1 MKRPAMPRFFNQSD
15 FLMLQTL
22 HDRFSGI
29 AAKILLG
36 VVVIVFGGF
45 FGIEQYM
52 NPKTDTFVAKVDGKE
67 IGQDQFR
74 EAYNRYRSQAQQ
86 AYGAQFD
93 AAAFDSPER
102 KRQVLDQLI
111 NEQLLAHANEKL
123 GVMVPI
129 TQVREAIQN
138 IPAFQTDG
146 KFDRKLYNLR
156 VQAAGMTERSFEDGV
171 IKDLATRQLPAG
183 LAQVSVVT
191 SAEVDSFLKLRD
203 QTRDFGY
210 IKLEKPA
217 DTIKVADADIEKYY
231 KEHGGEF
238 MTPEKISLAYVELDA
253 AKMKSDLTPDEATL
267 KQRYE
272 EQKAKFTA
280 PEQRQTSH
288 ILVKVE
294 KNANADAQKAALEKA
309 KAIEAE
315 IKAGKDF
322 AALAKEKS
330 DDLGSKSQGGDLGW
344 LEKGLTDPAFEN
356 ALWAMKKGDV
366 SAPVLS
372 PEGYHLIQLRDV
384 REGKV
389 KPFEEVRAEL
399 TKQYLE
405 TENERRYSDLAG
417 KLVDALGNDPSLAN
431 VARQFNLPLQKTT
444 LFTRSGGE
452 GIAANPAVTKAAFA
466 PGVLVE
472 GNTSDA
478 ITLAPNHVVFVHLD
492 QHETPVQKP
501 LEQVREEIRGRLV
514 TVQLAKQA
522 KEQADT
528 LYARLQK
535 GETLEQVAA
544 VVKAKVEQEKDIGR
558 NAANLDGRL
567 VTEVFKL
574 ARPVAADKPTTA
586 EVALANDAYALVA
599 LTAVK
604 DADPSKLD
612 AKSKEAARNQLAQ
625 GYSNDAVR
633 GFLEALRKSADV
645 KIAEDRLLQ

>member
-1 MKRPAMPRFFNQSD
+1 
-15 FLMLQTL
+15 MLQTL

-52 NPKTDTFVAKVDGKE
+52 NPKSQTFVAKVDGKE
-67 IGQDQFR
+67 ISQDQFR
-74 EAYNRYRSQAQQ
+74 EAYNRYRSQIQQ

-93 AAAFDSPER
+93 AATFDTPER

-111 NEQLLAHANEKL
+111 NEQLLNAANEKL
-123 GVMVPI
+123 GVMVPV
-129 TQVREAIQN
+129 TQVRDAIQN

-146 KFDRKLYNLR
+146 KFDRKLYNMR
-156 VQAAGMTERSFEDGV
+156 VQGAGMTERSFEENV
-171 IKDLATRQLPAG
+171 IKDLAKNQLPAG
-183 LAQVSVVT
+183 LTQISIVT
-191 SAEVDSFLKLRD
+191 NAEVDSFLKLRE

-210 IKLEKPA
+210 IKLEKPTA
-217 DTIKVADADIEKYY
+217 DAIKVADADIEKYY
-231 KEHGGEF
+231 KDHGAEF
-238 MTPEKISLAYVELDA
+238 MTPEKVSLSYVELDA
-253 AKMKSDLTPDEATL
+253 AKMKSDATPDEAVL

-280 PEQRQTSH
+280 PEQRQASH

-294 KNANADAQKAALEKA
+294 KNANAEAQKAALEKA

-315 IKAGKDF
+315 LKGGKDF

-330 DDLGSKSQGGDLGW
+330 DDLGSKAQGGDLGW
-344 LEKGLTDPAFEN
+344 LEKGLFDPAFEA

-372 PEGYHLIQLRDV
+372 PEGYHLIELRDV

-389 KPFEEVRAEL
+389 KSFEEVKAEL
-399 TKQYLE
+399 TKQYLD
-405 TENERRYSDLAG
+405 TENSRRYSDLAG
-417 KLVDALGNDPSLAN
+417 NLVDTLGNNPSLAD
-431 VARQFNLPLQKTT
+431 AAKTYNLPLQKTA
-444 LFTRSGGE
+444 LFTRAGGE
-452 GIAANPAVTKAAFA
+452 GIAANPAVVKAAFA

-472 GNTSDA
+472 GGTSDS
-478 ITLAPNHVVFVHLD
+478 ISLAPNHVVFVHLD

-501 LEQVREEIRGRLV
+501 LDQVREEIRGKLV
-514 TVQLAKQA
+514 TEQLAKQA

-535 GETLEQVAA
+535 GETLDQIAA
-544 VVKAKVEQEKDIGR
+544 VAKAKVEQEKDIGR
-558 NAANLDGRL
+558 NAANLDGKL
-567 VTEVFKL
+567 VAEVFKL
-574 ARPVAADKPTTA
+574 ARPAAADKPTTA

-604 DADPSKLD
+604 DADTSKLD
-612 AKSKEAARNQLAQ
+612 AKTKEAARNQLAQ
-625 GYSNDAVR
+625 SYSNDAVR
-633 GFLEALRKSADV
+633 GFVEALRKAADV
-645 KIAEDRLLQ
+645 KIAEDRLQQ

>member
-1 MKRPAMPRFFNQSD
+1 
-15 FLMLQTL
+15 MLQSL

-52 NPKTDTFVAKVDGKE
+52 NPKSDTFVAKVNGKE

-74 EAYNRYRSQAQQ
+74 EAYNRFRSQAQQ

-93 AAAFDSPER
+93 AAAFDTPER

-111 NEQLLAHANEKL
+111 NEQLLNQANEKL
-123 GVMVPI
+123 GVMVPVA
-129 TQVREAIQN
+129 QVRDAIQN

-183 LAQVSVVT
+183 LSQISIVT
-191 SAEVDSFLKLRD
+191 SAEVEAFLKLRD

-210 IKLEKPA
+210 VKLEKPA
-217 DTIKVADADIEKYY
+217 ADAIKVADADIEKYY
-231 KEHGGEF
+231 KDHAAEF

-253 AKMKSDLTPDEATL
+253 EKMKSEVTPDEATL

-280 PEQRQTSH
+280 PEQRQASH
-288 ILVKVE
+288 ILVKVDR
-294 KNANADAQKAALEKA
+294 NANAEAQKAALEKA

-322 AALAKEKS
+322 AVLAKEKS
-330 DDLGSKSQGGDLGW
+330 DDLGSRAQGGDLGW
-344 LEKGLTDPAFEN
+344 LEKGLTDPAFET

-372 PEGYHLIQLRDV
+372 PEGYHVIELRDV

-389 KPFEEVRAEL
+389 KPFEEVKAEL
-399 TKQYLE
+399 AKQYME

-431 VARQFNLPLQKTT
+431 AAKQFNLPLQKTA
-444 LFTRSGGE
+444 LFTRAGGE
-452 GIAANPAVTKAAFA
+452 GIAANPAVIKAAFA

-492 QHETPVQKP
+492 QHEMPAQKP

-514 TVQLAKQA
+514 SEQLARQA

-528 LYARLQK
+528 LYALLQK
-535 GETLEQVAA
+535 GEALEQIAA
-544 VVKAKVEQEKDIGR
+544 VAKAKVEQEKDIGR

-567 VTEVFKL
+567 VAEVFKL
-574 ARPVAADKPTTA
+574 ARPASADKPTTA

-625 GYSNDAVR
+625 GYSSEAVR
-633 GFLEALRKSADV
+633 GFLETLRKSADV
-645 KIAEDRLLQ
+645 KVAEERLLQ

>member
-1 MKRPAMPRFFNQSD
+1 MPRFFNQSD

-74 EAYNRYRSQAQQ
+74 QAYNNYRSQMQQ

-93 AAAFDSPER
+93 AAAFDTPER
-102 KRQVLDQLI
+102 KRQVLDKLI
-111 NEQLLAHANEKL
+111 NDQLLANANEKL
-123 GVMVPI
+123 GIMVPV
-129 TQVREAIQN
+129 TQVRAAIQN
-138 IPAFQTDG
+138 ISAFQTDG
-146 KFDRKLYNLR
+146 KFDPDLYRLR
-156 VQAAGMTERSFEDGV
+156 LQAVGRTAQSFQDDV
-171 IKDLATRQLPAG
+171 IKDLATNQLPSD
-183 LAQVSVVT
+183 LAQSSIVT
-191 SAEVDSFLKLRD
+191 NAEIDSYLKLRD
-203 QTRDFGY
+203 QTRDFSY
-210 IKLEKPA
+210 IKLDRPVA
-217 DTIKVADADIEKYY
+217 DAVKVADADLEKYY
-231 KEHGGEF
+231 KDHGGEF
-238 MTPEKISLAYVELDA
+238 MTAEKISLAYVELDA
-253 AKMKSDLTPDEATL
+253 AKMKSDVTPDEATL

-280 PEQRQTSH
+280 PEQRQASH

-322 AALAKEKS
+322 ATLAKEKS

-344 LEKGLTDPAFEN
+344 LEKGLTDPAFET

-389 KPFEEVRAEL
+389 KPFEEVKAEL
-399 TKQYLE
+399 AKQYLE

-417 KLVDALGNDPSLAN
+417 RLVDALGNDPSLAN
-431 VARQFNLPLQKTT
+431 AAKQFNLPLQKTT

-501 LEQVREEIRGRLV
+501 LDQVREEIRGKLV

-544 VVKAKVEQEKDIGR
+544 VVKAKVEQQKDIGR

-574 ARPVAADKPTTA
+574 ARPATADKPMTA

-633 GFLEALRKSADV
+633 GFLDALRKSAEV

>member
-1 MKRPAMPRFFNQSD
+1 
-15 FLMLQTL
+15 MLQSL

-52 NPKTDTFVAKVDGKE
+52 NPKSDTFVAKVNGKE

-74 EAYNRYRSQAQQ
+74 EAYNRFRSQAQQ

-93 AAAFDSPER
+93 AAAFDTPER

-111 NEQLLAHANEKL
+111 NEQLLNQANEKL
-123 GVMVPI
+123 GVMVPVA
-129 TQVREAIQN
+129 QVRDAIQN

-183 LAQVSVVT
+183 LSQISIVT
-191 SAEVDSFLKLRD
+191 SAEVEAFLKLRD

-210 IKLEKPA
+210 VKLEKPA
-217 DTIKVADADIEKYY
+217 ADAIKVADADIEKYY
-231 KEHGGEF
+231 KDHAAEF

-253 AKMKSDLTPDEATL
+253 EKMKSEVTPDEATL

-280 PEQRQTSH
+280 PEQRQASH
-288 ILVKVE
+288 ILVKVDR
-294 KNANADAQKAALEKA
+294 NANAEAQKAALEKA

-322 AALAKEKS
+322 AVLAKEKS
-330 DDLGSKSQGGDLGW
+330 DDLGSRAQGGDLGW
-344 LEKGLTDPAFEN
+344 LEKGLTDPAFET

-372 PEGYHLIQLRDV
+372 PEGYHVIELRDV

-389 KPFEEVRAEL
+389 KPFEEVKAEL
-399 TKQYLE
+399 AKQYME

-431 VARQFNLPLQKTT
+431 AAKQFNLPLQKTA
-444 LFTRSGGE
+444 LFTRAGGE
-452 GIAANPAVTKAAFA
+452 GIAANPAVIKAAFA

-492 QHETPVQKP
+492 QHEMPAQKP

-514 TVQLAKQA
+514 SERLARQA

-535 GETLEQVAA
+535 GEALEQIAA
-544 VVKAKVEQEKDIGR
+544 VAKAKVEQEKDIGR

-567 VTEVFKL
+567 VAEVFKL
-574 ARPVAADKPTTA
+574 ARPASADKPTTA

-625 GYSNDAVR
+625 GYSSEAVR
-633 GFLEALRKSADV
+633 GFLETLRKSADV
-645 KIAEDRLLQ
+645 KVAEERLLQ

>member
-1 MKRPAMPRFFNQSD
+1 
-15 FLMLQTL
+15 MLQSL

-52 NPKTDTFVAKVDGKE
+52 NPKSDTFVAKVNGKE

-74 EAYNRYRSQAQQ
+74 EAYNRFRSQAQQ

-93 AAAFDSPER
+93 AAAFDTPER

-111 NEQLLAHANEKL
+111 NEQLLNQANEKL
-123 GVMVPI
+123 GVMVPVA
-129 TQVREAIQN
+129 QVRDAIQN

-183 LAQVSVVT
+183 LSQISIVT
-191 SAEVDSFLKLRD
+191 SAEVEAFLKLRD

-210 IKLEKPA
+210 VKLEKPA
-217 DTIKVADADIEKYY
+217 ADAIKVADADIEKYY
-231 KEHGGEF
+231 KDHAAEF

-253 AKMKSDLTPDEATL
+253 EKMKSEVTPDEATL
-267 KQRYE
+267 KRRYE

-280 PEQRQTSH
+280 PEQRQASH
-288 ILVKVE
+288 ILVKVDR
-294 KNANADAQKAALEKA
+294 NANAEAQKAALEKA

-322 AALAKEKS
+322 AVLAKEKS
-330 DDLGSKSQGGDLGW
+330 DDLGSRAQGGDLGW
-344 LEKGLTDPAFEN
+344 LEKGLTDPAFET

-372 PEGYHLIQLRDV
+372 PEGYHVIELRDV

-389 KPFEEVRAEL
+389 KPFEEVKAEL
-399 TKQYLE
+399 AKQYME

-431 VARQFNLPLQKTT
+431 AAKQFNLPLQKTA
-444 LFTRSGGE
+444 LFTRAGGE
-452 GIAANPAVTKAAFA
+452 GIAANPAVIKAAFA

-492 QHETPVQKP
+492 QHEMPAQKP

-514 TVQLAKQA
+514 SERLARQA

-535 GETLEQVAA
+535 GEALEQIAA
-544 VVKAKVEQEKDIGR
+544 VAKAKVEQEKDIGR

-567 VTEVFKL
+567 VAEVFKL
-574 ARPVAADKPTTA
+574 ARPASADKPTTA

-625 GYSNDAVR
+625 GYSSEAVR
-633 GFLEALRKSADV
+633 GFLETLRKSADV
-645 KIAEDRLLQ
+645 KVAEERLLQ

>member
-1 MKRPAMPRFFNQSD
+1 
-15 FLMLQTL
+15 MLQSL

-52 NPKTDTFVAKVDGKE
+52 NPKSDTFVAKVNGKE

-74 EAYNRYRSQAQQ
+74 EAYNRFRSQAQQ

-93 AAAFDSPER
+93 AAAFDTPER

-111 NEQLLAHANEKL
+111 NEQLLNQANEKL
-123 GVMVPI
+123 GVMVPVA
-129 TQVREAIQN
+129 QVRDAIQN

-183 LAQVSVVT
+183 LSQISIVT
-191 SAEVDSFLKLRD
+191 SAEVEAFLKLRD

-210 IKLEKPA
+210 VKLEKPA
-217 DTIKVADADIEKYY
+217 ADAIKVADADIEKYY
-231 KEHGGEF
+231 KDHAAEF

-253 AKMKSDLTPDEATL
+253 EKMKSEVTPDEATL

-280 PEQRQTSH
+280 PEQRQASH
-288 ILVKVE
+288 ILVKVDR
-294 KNANADAQKAALEKA
+294 NANAEAQKAALEKA

-322 AALAKEKS
+322 AVLAKEKS
-330 DDLGSKSQGGDLGW
+330 DDLGSRAQGGDLGW
-344 LEKGLTDPAFEN
+344 LEKGLTDPAFET

-372 PEGYHLIQLRDV
+372 PEGYHVIELRDV

-389 KPFEEVRAEL
+389 KPFEEVKAEL
-399 TKQYLE
+399 AKQYME

-431 VARQFNLPLQKTT
+431 AAKQFNLPLQKTA
-444 LFTRSGGE
+444 LFTRAGGE
-452 GIAANPAVTKAAFA
+452 GIAANPAVIKAAFA

-492 QHETPVQKP
+492 QHEMPAQKP

-514 TVQLAKQA
+514 SERLARQA

-528 LYARLQK
+528 LYALLQK
-535 GETLEQVAA
+535 GEALEQIAA
-544 VVKAKVEQEKDIGR
+544 VAKAKVEQEKDIGR

-567 VTEVFKL
+567 VAEVFKL
-574 ARPVAADKPTTA
+574 ARPASADKPTTA

-625 GYSNDAVR
+625 GYSSEAVR
-633 GFLEALRKSADV
+633 GFLETLRKSADV
-645 KIAEDRLLQ
+645 KVAEERLLQ